1 MRTKISF
8 FRHEF
13 VEFVPEQ
20 VEDGVVYISIPYA
33 TAIHRCAC
41 GCGQE
46 VVTPL
51 SPTDWKIIFD
61 GKSVS
66 LDPSIGN
73 WSFDCR
79 SHYFIRGNR
88 ILWCDKWSKDRID
101 LGRAQD
107 AGRKEN
113 YYGSQPSQAGREKTF
128 PEPVELPTPESKG
141 VLDKIRRF
149 WPF

>member
-1 MRTKISF
+1 MNVKISQ

-13 VEFVPEQ
+13 VEFVPERI
-20 VEDGVVYISIPYA
+20 EDGVVYVSIPYA

-51 SPTDWKIIFD
+51 SPTDWKVIFD
-61 GKSVS
+61 GKTVS

-73 WSFDCR
+73 WSFDCQ

-88 ILWCDKWSKDRID
+88 VLWCEKWSKDRID
-101 LGRAQD
+101 WGRAHD
-107 AGRKEN
+107 ADRKEN
-113 YYGSQPSQAGREKTF
+113 YYGPSISQAGKEKVSTEALQ
-128 PEPVELPTPESKG
+128 PPTLGPTG
-141 VLDKIRRF
+141 VLDKIRWF

>member
-1 MRTKISF
+1 MSTKISQ

-20 VEDGVVYISIPYA
+20 VEDGALYVSIPYA

-51 SPTDWKIIFD
+51 SPTDWRIIFD

-73 WSFDCR
+73 WSFDCQ
-79 SHYFIRGNR
+79 SHYFIQGNR
-88 ILWCDKWSKDRID
+88 VLWCEQWSKERID
-101 LGRAQD
+101 LGRARD
-107 AGRKEN
+107 SVHKES
-113 YYGSQPSQAGREKTF
+113 YYKSETSQTNGKPDVIK
-128 PEPVELPTPESKG
+128 PVEPPASGSSGILNRIR
-141 VLDKIRRF
+141 KI

>member
-1 MRTKISF
+1 MSTKISKLQ
-8 FRHEF
+8 HEF

-20 VEDGVVYISIPYA
+20 VEDGILYVSISYA

-73 WSFDCR
+73 WSFDCQ
-79 SHYFIRGNR
+79 SHYFIRNNLV
-88 ILWCDKWSKDRID
+88 LWCNQWSKERID
-101 LGRAQD
+101 LGRVHD
-107 AGRKEN
+107 SVRKES
-113 YYGSQPSQAGREKTF
+113 YYKSETSQTDEGQAAVKPT
-128 PEPVELPTPESKG
+128 ELPASG
-141 VLDKIRRF
+141 ANGIINRIRKF

>member
-1 MRTKISF
+1 MNMKTSQ

-13 VEFVPEQ
+13 VEFVPERI
-20 VEDGVVYISIPYA
+20 EDGVVYVSIPYA

-41 GCGQE
+41 GCGHE

-51 SPTDWKIIFD
+51 SPTDWRVIFD

-73 WSFDCR
+73 WSFDCQ
-79 SHYFIRGNR
+79 SHYFIRKNR
-88 ILWCDKWSKDRID
+88 VLWCEKWSKERID
-101 LGRAQD
+101 LGRAYD
-107 AGRKEN
+107 NDRKEN
-113 YYGSQPSQAGREKTF
+113 YYGSQAAPTEKTF
-128 PEPVELPTPESKG
+128 IKPAHLPIPEPTS

>member
-1 MRTKISF
+1 MKMKTSQ

-13 VEFVPEQ
+13 VEFVPERI
-20 VEDGVVYISIPYA
+20 EDGVVYVSIPYA

-51 SPTDWKIIFD
+51 SPTDWKVIFD

-73 WSFDCR
+73 WSFECQ
-79 SHYFIRGNR
+79 SHYFIRSNRVLWCEQWSKNR
-88 ILWCDKWSKDRID
+88 IAS
-101 LGRAQD
+101 GRAYD
-107 AGRKEN
+107 AASKEN
-113 YYGSQPSQAGREKTF
+113 YYGSTTSKAGKEKVSTK
-128 PEPVELPTPESKG
+128 PVLLPKQKPKG
-141 VLDKIRRF
+141 VFDKIRRF

>member
-1 MRTKISF
+1 MSVKVSQ

-13 VEFVPEQ
+13 VEFVPERI
-20 VEDGVVYISIPYA
+20 EDGVVYVSIPYA

-41 GCGQE
+41 GCGHE

-51 SPTDWKIIFD
+51 NPTDWKVIFD
-61 GKSVS
+61 GKTVS

-73 WSFDCR
+73 WSFDCQ

-88 ILWCDKWSKDRID
+88 VLWCDKWSKDRVAW
-101 LGRAQD
+101 GRARD
-107 AGRKEN
+107 AANKED
-113 YYGSQPSQAGREKTF
+113 YYNPSISQAGKENISVK
-128 PEPVELPTPESKG
+128 PEQLLTLESKG
-141 VLDKIRRF
+141 VLHKIRRL